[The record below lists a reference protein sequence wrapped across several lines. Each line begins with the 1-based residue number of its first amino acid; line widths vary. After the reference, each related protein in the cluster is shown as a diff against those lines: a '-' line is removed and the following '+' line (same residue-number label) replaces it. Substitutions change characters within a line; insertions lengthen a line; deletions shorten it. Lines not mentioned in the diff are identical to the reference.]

1 MIVMKIM
8 RTRRVSVGPIGRLMR
23 SDGRS
28 FNIQDSL
35 QPESG
40 VEPGR
45 LKWVIR
51 QLEVRNTPAHFIRDL
66 ANAGEDYR
74 DRLSERQ

>member
-1 MIVMKIM
+1 
-8 RTRRVSVGPIGRLMR
+8 MR

-66 ANAGEDYR
+66 ANAGMAVGTAKITGTDYPKDNKYFR
-74 DRLSERQ
+74 DAGV